1 MIQAMSGPR
10 PGGRRGQGG
19 FSLLEVM
26 VALAVLA
33 ISLVL
38 LSEITT
44 SNVRATHHAKMT
56 SVATFLARTKM
67 ADIENDVLYQGF
79 VDSDQTDAGDF
90 AAEARPEFRWTTFI
104 EKIQLPADMA
114 QKAQDA
120 NQDKMEA
127 QSGNPLTAMAGFMGG
142 FMTTLIEPIR
152 VGIEESVRRVTVRV
166 AWDEPGR
173 KEQSFEVVTFMTDPA
188 KLDLAVQAIGQPPGG
203 SQGTGGNG
211 GGASGAGG
219 TSGSSSGAPATTGGG
234 TRPSSG
240 SPGSQPGGQR

>member
-1 MIQAMSGPR
+1 MTSR
-10 PGGRRGQGG
+10 RRGEGG

-33 ISLVL
+33 LALVL

-56 SVATFLARTKM
+56 TVATFLARTKM
-67 ADIENDVLYQGF
+67 GDLEDKILYEGFTDNDQN
-79 VDSDQTDAGDF
+79 DAGDF
-90 AAEARPEFRWTTFI
+90 SDAARPEFRWSTFI

-127 QSGNPLTAMAGFMGG
+127 ASGNPLAAMAGFMGG

-173 KEQSFEVVTFMTDPA
+173 PEQAFEVVTFMTDAA
-188 KLDLAVQAIGQPPGG
+188 KLDMAVQAIGQPPGG
-203 SQGTGGNG
+203 SEQGSGGTS
-211 GGASGAGG
+211 GAGTGAGG
-219 TSGSSSGAPATTGGG
+219 TSGSRSGTPPASTPPPAPTT
-234 TRPSSG
+234 
-240 SPGSQPGGQR
+240 PGGRR